1 MALEQVRLA
10 GGKRLEVN
18 TYENCKQTAYRRLRK
33 QSRVENE
40 IVLPVLDQQL
50 VKMQVKIIQNQL
62 CDDKNVH
69 AVQSQLEED

>member
-33 QSRVENE
+33 QSRVENKYVTWL
-40 IVLPVLDQQL
+40 IVFSMFVVHVELFLIKEASKLP
-50 VKMQVKIIQNQL
+50 KI
-62 CDDKNVH
+62 
-69 AVQSQLEED
+69 

>member
-33 QSRVENE
+33 QSRVEMVIQRSFQE
-40 IVLPVLDQQL
+40 DQDHTENSVKSKDAFLMLADL
-50 VKMQVKIIQNQL
+50 VYLQT
-62 CDDKNVH
+62 
-69 AVQSQLEED
+69 